1 MEDNPVKPAEQTD
14 NRSIALL
21 LTSRILRSIAAGAIN
36 LVFAYLVLVDL
47 KAGALI
53 LGSIYTIAVFSTS
66 FIGLAIGFGADI
78 LGRKIA
84 YLIALVLLPIATLM
98 VYFFSQ
104 SLVVVFIAAAIGG
117 FSATGSLAGG
127 GVGGAAVSVQSAI
140 LTDLAPRNRRTF
152 YYSTLTFIAGMAG
165 SGGAY
170 IGRLFTIPEIFA
182 LGTLLSIG
190 SVIVSVFIRIPH
202 RERKPPAR
210 KMKTGKV
217 IGKFSITGILNG
229 MANGLVTPFFIPFFI
244 SVYGLQRS
252 QMGVYVAIAGII
264 GSFSLL
270 LAPMIERRLGFL
282 KGMVSSRGISALLT
296 VIFPFIRLLPF
307 SLAIYLVFPAT
318 RVVGLP
324 VQQTAMMDMVDK
336 EERGRA
342 FGINQS
348 ARLLAS
354 GGGSALSGYEFEY
367 ASLDTPFVLYGI
379 LMGLNLYFYM
389 RFFSNY
395 RRSTYIQD

>member
-1 MEDNPVKPAEQTD
+1 LEDNPEQPAEQTD
-14 NRSIALL
+14 HRSIALL
-21 LTSRILRSIAAGAIN
+21 LTTRILRSIAAGAIN

-47 KAGALI
+47 KAWPLI
-53 LGSIYTIAVFSTS
+53 LGSIYTIALLSTS
-66 FIGLAIGFGADI
+66 FIGLALGFSADI
-78 LGRKIA
+78 FGRKFA
-84 YLIALVLLPIATLM
+84 YLIALLLLPIATLL
-98 VYFFSQ
+98 VYYFSQ
-104 SLVVVFIAAAIGG
+104 NLVVVFIAAAIGG

-170 IGRLFTIPEIFA
+170 VGRFFTIPEIFA
-182 LGTLLSIG
+182 IGTVLSVG
-190 SVIVSVFIRIPH
+190 SVLVSMFIRIPH

-210 KMKTGKV
+210 KMKTGKI

-252 QMGVYVAIAGII
+252 EMGIYVAIGGVI

-296 VIFPFIRLLPF
+296 VIFPFIRILPF
-307 SLAIYLVFPAT
+307 SLAIYLIFPAT

-354 GGGSALSGYEFEY
+354 GGGSVLSGYEFEI
-367 ASLDTPFVLYGI
+367 ASLDTPFVLYGV

-389 RFFSNY
+389 RFFSSY
-395 RRSTYIQD
+395 RRSTYVQE